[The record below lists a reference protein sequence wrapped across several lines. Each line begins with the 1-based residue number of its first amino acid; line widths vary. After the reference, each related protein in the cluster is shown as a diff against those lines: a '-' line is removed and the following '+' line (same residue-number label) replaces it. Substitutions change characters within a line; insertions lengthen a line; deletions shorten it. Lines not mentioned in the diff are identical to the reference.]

1 MNFSF
6 FFVLLPLL
14 LLLIVV
20 AALFSRKLEQMWQ
33 KKQTTQTDPAVK
45 WRVPASLNQT
55 VQQLRERLQKQL
67 PKLQN
72 RVGPPSP
79 QLPQNLPEN
88 FLRWADEQLGDEPEL
103 RQWLHSVPEVGIQL
117 LTQRLADFCTDIGF
131 ELTWVLNGSLQIDKT
146 LHATLRRVIV
156 NYCRSCYYAVTA
168 FPDLRSIQPYL
179 DFQAAPTDKASRP
192 FGMQL
197 YAELAAA
204 KLIQPASP
212 NALLAED
219 PERWDYV
226 VQAIA
231 GAAAAHPRQVH
242 AIVQK
247 MVRAAAEPPAP
258 ENEQPAKTA
267 ASTTTAHQNGAA
279 QPAAASTPV
288 PAVH

>member
-20 AALFSRKLEQMWQ
+20 AALFSHKLEQMWH
-33 KKQTTQTDPAVK
+33 KKQTTQTDPSVH
-45 WRVPASLNQT
+45 WRLPASLNQT
-55 VQQLRERLQKQL
+55 VQQLRERWQEQL

-72 RVGPPSP
+72 RLASPSP
-79 QLPQNLPEN
+79 QLPQNQPEN

-103 RQWLHSVPEVGIQL
+103 RQWLHSVPEGGLQL
-117 LTQRLADFCTDIGF
+117 LTQRLADFCTDTGF
-131 ELTWVLNGSLQIDKT
+131 ELAWALNGSLQIDKT
-146 LHATLRRVIV
+146 LHATIRRVIV
-156 NYCRSCYYAVTA
+156 NYCRSCYYAVAA

-179 DFQAAPTDKASRP
+179 DFQAAPTDKAHRP

-204 KLIQPASP
+204 KLTQPAPP
-212 NALLAED
+212 NALLVEE

-247 MVRAAAEPPAP
+247 MVRAAAQPPAT
-258 ENEQPAKTA
+258 ENEQPPKA
-267 ASTTTAHQNGAA
+267 TTTAHQNGAA
-279 QPAAASTPV
+279 QPAATPAPV

>member
-1 MNFSF
+1 VNFSF
-6 FFVLLPLL
+6 FFALLPLL

-33 KKQTTQTDPAVK
+33 KKQTDPAGT
-45 WRVPASLNQT
+45 WRLPVDLNHTLQK
-55 VQQLRERLQKQL
+55 LRDRLQEQL
-67 PKLQN
+67 PKFQN
-72 RVGPPSP
+72 RVGSP
-79 QLPQNLPEN
+79 GLQTPQNMSEN

-146 LHATLRRVIV
+146 LHATIRRVIV

-179 DFQAAPTDKASRP
+179 DFQAAPTDKANRP

-204 KLIQPASP
+204 KLTQPASP
-212 NALLAED
+212 NALLADE
-219 PERWDYV
+219 PERWSYV

-247 MVRAAAEPPAP
+247 MVRAAAEPPATD
-258 ENEQPAKTA
+258 NEQPAKTTA
-267 ASTTTAHQNGAA
+267 NTTTAHQNGAA